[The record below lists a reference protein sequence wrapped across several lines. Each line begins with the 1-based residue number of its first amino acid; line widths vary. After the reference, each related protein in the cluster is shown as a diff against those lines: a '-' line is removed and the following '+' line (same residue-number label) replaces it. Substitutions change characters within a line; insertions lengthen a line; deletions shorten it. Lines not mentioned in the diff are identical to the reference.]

1 MSRIRIDIRAIRCIL
16 LGLYIA
22 LIIVLLGMFHTGRL
36 NMPDLRDKPL
46 SMILV
51 FTITIVSQAT
61 FIFTSGTIDLCRPL
75 KKRRL
80 IIPVIVASIM
90 MGILGFGLLLSLSEL
105 FYLDKEYWFRYVIW
119 IFIGLNWIIWGII
132 FFSRYLNAPRY
143 KILKGLF
150 TFIVVGSLIELLI
163 SIPSHIIVSRRPG
176 CFAGFGTMIG
186 IVCGVAVMLWAF
198 GPGIILLFL
207 RERYKKEMDSNKSA

>member
-1 MSRIRIDIRAIRCIL
+1 
-16 LGLYIA
+16 
-22 LIIVLLGMFHTGRL
+22 
-36 NMPDLRDKPL
+36 
-46 SMILV
+46 MILV